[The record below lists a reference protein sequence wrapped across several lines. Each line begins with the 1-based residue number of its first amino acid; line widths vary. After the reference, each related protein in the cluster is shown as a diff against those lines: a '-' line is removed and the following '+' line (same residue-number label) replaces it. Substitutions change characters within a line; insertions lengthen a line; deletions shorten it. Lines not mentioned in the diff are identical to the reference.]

1 MNHSLSTQ
9 QTLKISFQEGFSKD
23 EVHILLNGAESC
35 RMVEVSTQSPRRTA
49 ILGLSDIAGPLNMEI
64 RLPFRNVSKSVQVPD
79 PRHLLLDVSLS
90 PESEICY
97 TFLRH
102 IN

>member
-1 MNHSLSTQ
+1 MSHALSTQ
-9 QTLKISFQEGFSKD
+9 ATLQISFQEGFSKD
-23 EVHILLNGAESC
+23 EVHILLNGSESC
-35 RMVEVSTQSPRRTA
+35 RMAEVSTQSPRRTA
-49 ILGLSDIAGPLNMEI
+49 ILGLSDIPGPVHMEI
-64 RLPFRNVSKSVQVPD
+64 RLPFRNVSKSVQVQD